1 MRLAFITILRRL
13 LGPQFDFLV
22 LGDNL
27 RSDCFFFVNFNCRV
41 LRGFYLIS
49 RRHRPNSGFPGN
61 VRMDWTVCGW
71 NSKGS
76 SQLLDLHKGER
87 LQNTAQLAR
96 NPALRKRLPQQG
108 EKEVYQNQ
116 NVKQNWWPLS
126 ALYVIV
132 ERWRCGAA
140 AAVGEERGQ
149 GLVRCALP
157 WRAKL
162 RKFILF
168 LQAD

>member
-1 MRLAFITILRRL
+1 MGQQVIPSRDHQQ
-13 LGPQFDFLV
+13 LGAPSRCVDLCVSSRVCFASKLWVTMGGRWIVLPQK
-22 LGDNL
+22 
-27 RSDCFFFVNFNCRV
+27 
-41 LRGFYLIS
+41 
-49 RRHRPNSGFPGN
+49 GN
-61 VRMDWTVCGW
+61 ELKAKTNERER
-71 NSKGS
+71 
-76 SQLLDLHKGER
+76 ER

-157 WRAKL
+157 WRGSGMACTRESFWL
-162 RKFILF
+162 HRWRWSIYVFGFRFYVI
-168 LQAD
+168 